1 MDEPVDADAL
11 AQFAIR
17 VGLLDD
23 HTAREAV
30 YELGRKD
37 APAADLIALL
47 TRRGLLTPLQS
58 SKLLKGDTGGYFL
71 GGYRILYKISSG
83 TFGRVYRGDD
93 PRSGQVVA
101 VKVLRHKW
109 TDNKQKVDQFM
120 REGRVGMTL
129 QHPNV
134 VGMLAVNK
142 DNTTGQYFIV
152 MEFVEGD
159 NLRNILSVRGKMEVD
174 EALRMMEECAG
185 GLVYAFSRGLTHRDI
200 KPTNIL
206 VSADKLT
213 KLVDFGLAEMS
224 AQQDAGG
231 IMVGRNADK
240 DEDVAI
246 DRTLDYAG
254 LEKATGVTKGDI
266 RSDIYFLG
274 HVLYEMIAGEPLMLL
289 TRDKN
294 VKMQPRRYQE
304 VEATLAKRGPEV
316 GLPPEVQR
324 LIGKACAFEPH
335 LRYQSP
341 AAFLEAIKSC
351 RAELTGATEVDR
363 TAPGPMTIYCV
374 EQHPKLQDAFRDR
387 FKQIGF
393 RVLMSADTTQAL
405 KRYQTAPYHAL
416 LIDAGTAGADGVKA
430 FEKVLREA
438 EVTGLDLCG
447 MLILNEDQAQWAD
460 AAVGHPG
467 SDVFVRPVGLKQLV
481 GFMREQMPNI
491 AEGAAGAS
499 GPASGAIGT

>member
-11 AQFAIR
+11 AQFAVR

-23 HTAREAV
+23 HTAREV
-30 YELGRKD
+30 LYELGRKD
-37 APAADLIALL
+37 APASDLIALL
-47 TRRGLLTPLQS
+47 TRRGQLTPLQG

-129 QHPNV
+129 QHPHV

-142 DNTTGQYFIV
+142 DTTTGQYFIV

-159 NLRNILSVRGKMEVD
+159 NLRNILGIRGKLEVD
-174 EALRMMEECAG
+174 EALRMMEECAQ
-185 GLVYAFSRGLTHRDI
+185 GLVYAYSRGLTHRDI

-206 VSADKLT
+206 VSTDKLT

-224 AQQDAGG
+224 AQQDTAG
-231 IMVGRNADK
+231 ITVGRNSDK
-240 DEDVAI
+240 DDDVAI

-274 HVLYEMIAGEPLMLL
+274 HVLYEMIAGEPLMPL

-294 VKMQPRRYQE
+294 VKMQPRRYME

-316 GLPPEVQR
+316 GLPPEAQR
-324 LIGKACAFEPH
+324 LIGKAVAFEPH

-363 TAPGPMTIYCV
+363 TAPGPLTIYCV

-387 FKQIGF
+387 LRQVGF
-393 RVLMSADTTQAL
+393 RVLMSADATQAL

-416 LIDAGTAGADGVKA
+416 LIDAGTANEDGVRM

-447 MLILNEDQAQWAD
+447 MLLLNEDQAQWAD

-481 GFMREQMPNI
+481 AFMREQMPQL
-491 AEGAAGAS
+491 ETAAGAS
-499 GPASGAIGT
+499 GPPSG